1 MHAESWYKG
10 TGRGKPKSVEGSFVK
25 CPVRVKQESG
35 LRQTPQLISLGQRG
49 LMDPML
55 TLRFEQLVLFLVG
68 DPVCVFVSLSQIH
81 LLMLHSK

>member
-10 TGRGKPKSVEGSFVK
+10 TGRGKLKSVEGSFVK

-35 LRQTPQLISLGQRG
+35 SKQTLQLISLGQRG
-49 LMDPML
+49 LMEPIL
-55 TLRFEQLVLFLVG
+55 TIRFEQLVPFLMG
-68 DPVCVFVSLSQIH
+68 DLVCVFLSFSQIH

>member
-1 MHAESWYKG
+1 MVKG
-10 TGRGKPKSVEGSFVK
+10 TGKGKTKSVEGSFVK
-25 CPVRVKQESG
+25 CPVRVTQESG

-55 TLRFEQLVLFLVG
+55 TLCFEQLALFLMG

-81 LLMLHSK
+81 LLMLRSK

>member
-10 TGRGKPKSVEGSFVK
+10 TGRGKLKSVEGSFVK

-49 LMDPML
+49 LMDPIL

-68 DPVCVFVSLSQIH
+68 DPVCLFVSLSQIH